1 MKFCTGLP
9 LAMCLRDARE
19 GRPEAIG
26 EIARGVEELGFW
38 GVTVPHHVLHHGVGI
53 TGHEGAQTP
62 QWRYPDPIAMLA
74 YLAAV
79 TRTIRLIPRVLVVP
93 YRSPVELAHSL
104 ASVDSLSGGRLVFC
118 PAVGGEPGEF
128 ARMGI
133 SRSQRGRITDSSL
146 DLVYRL
152 WAGDSVTL
160 EGATQAATLLVRPV
174 QQPRPLV
181 WVGGSSRAA
190 LRRAVRIGDGWTPTC
205 FPYPMI
211 AGDRSCVSISELAED
226 VAWSRQER
234 EALGKPPLDYV
245 ASSAPPLE
253 ILDRPRTH
261 SEATEPLSYFS
272 GRGNPDELR
281 DEFQAFADVGATSFV
296 VNFWGE
302 TPGEFLTSA
311 RIFAKEIMSAF
322 VP

>member
-9 LAMCLRDARE
+9 LALCLRDARE

-38 GVTVPHHVLHHGVGI
+38 GLTVPHHVLHHGVGI
-53 TGHEGAQTP
+53 TGHEAAQMP

-79 TRTIRLIPRVLVVP
+79 TRSVKLIPRVLVVP
-93 YRSPVELAHSL
+93 YRDPVELAHSL

-133 SRSQRGRITDSSL
+133 ARSERGRITDRSL
-146 DLVYRL
+146 DLIYRL
-152 WAGDSVTL
+152 WAGEPVLL
-160 EGATQAATLLVRPV
+160 EGASEEATLLVQPV
-174 QQPRPLV
+174 QQPRPRV

-205 FPYPMI
+205 FPYPRLE
-211 AGDRSCVSISELAED
+211 GDRTCVSLEEFAED
-226 VAWSRQER
+226 VAWSTRER

-253 ILDRPRTH
+253 ILDRPSARD
-261 SEATEPLSYFS
+261 ATSAMEYFS

-281 DEFQAFADVGATSFV
+281 EEFQAFANAGATSFV
-296 VNFWGE
+296 VNFSAE
-302 TPGEFLTSA
+302 TPAAFLASA
-311 RIFAKEIMSAF
+311 RIFASEILPAF
-322 VP
+322 DP

>member
-9 LAMCLRDARE
+9 LAMCVRDARE
-19 GRPEAIG
+19 GHPECIG
-26 EIARGVEELGFW
+26 EIARGVEELGFF

-53 TGHEGAQTP
+53 TGHEAAETP
-62 QWRYPDPIAMLA
+62 QWRYPDPIAMLG

-79 TRTIRLIPRVLVVP
+79 TRTLRLIPRVLVVP
-93 YRSPVELAHSL
+93 YRKPVELAHSL

-133 SRSQRGRITDSSL
+133 SRGQRGRITEESL

-152 WAGDSVTL
+152 WAGESVTL
-160 EGATQAATLLVRPV
+160 EGASESATLLVRPV
-174 QQPRPLV
+174 QQPRPVV

-205 FPYPMI
+205 FPYPMFG
-211 AGDRSCVSISELAED
+211 GDRSCVSIPEFAED
-226 VAWSRQER
+226 VAWSSQER
-234 EALGKPPLDYV
+234 ATLGMPPLEYV

-253 ILDRPRTH
+253 ILDRPRARSASKKPIT
-261 SEATEPLSYFS
+261 YFS
-272 GRGNPDELR
+272 GKGNPDELR
-281 DEFQAFADVGATSFV
+281 DEFQAFVDAGATSFV
-296 VNFWGE
+296 VNFWGD
-302 TPGEFLTSA
+302 TPEAFLEA
-311 RIFAKEIMSAF
+311 AQIFAKEVMPAF
-322 VP
+322 AQ